1 MDSIIKDA
9 MDYAKTIFAG
19 DCSGHDYFHTLR
31 VYRMA
36 VRIAQVEK
44 ADLQIVQLAAAAS
57 RCGQDWK
64 CLRPPVKRRKTPYP
78 L

>member
-31 VYRMA
+31 VCRMA
-36 VRIAQVEK
+36 VQIAQAEK
-44 ADLQIVQLAAAAS
+44 GRPANCSAGGAAS
-57 RCGQDWK
+57 RCG
-64 CLRPPVKRRKTPYP
+64 
-78 L
+78 